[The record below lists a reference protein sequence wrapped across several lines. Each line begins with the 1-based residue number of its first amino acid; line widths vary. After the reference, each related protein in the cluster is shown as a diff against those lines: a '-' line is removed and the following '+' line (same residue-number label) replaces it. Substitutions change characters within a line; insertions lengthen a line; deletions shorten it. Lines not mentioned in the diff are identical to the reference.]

1 MDVFDT
7 LFFSIVRVGN
17 DANGQRIVDVEIVP
31 TGLYLVEIPHVPDSR
46 VAHVGIFGR
55 LVLRSRS
62 STGLLVSA
70 VEDVANACLQGELN
84 VFAFEAQDAFETE
97 SVEGLTGIETA
108 FLAQQ
113 AHGVAITLTR
123 QVGVGVDEVVIVRLH
138 KEFTDFF
145 FHRVSVAIFV
155 TEEFGRQLIEFCA
168 FHSLEKAH
176 IAFGRA
182 DGLQSFGASTVFD
195 GAPSQILIVGHG
207 VVSQSQ
213 RRGRIDVARAVFGG
227 RQRLSALRAEGVF
240 IDEMRCCIEGA
251 RIGHLQTFGH
261 DGGFTGCNNGI
272 LVERAVADAKEMLVH
287 LERTTD
293 FIGHLIALFVGLIE
307 ITRELVVDEQS
318 VLVVVAQF

>member
-7 LFFSIVRVGN
+7 LFFSFVRVGN

-31 TGLYLVEIPHVPDSR
+31 TGLYLVEIPHVSDSR
-46 VAHVGIFGR
+46 VAHVGVFCR
-55 LVLRSRS
+55 LVL
-62 STGLLVSA
+62 STGSCTSLLVSA
-70 VEDVANACLQGELN
+70 VEDVANACLQRELN
-84 VFAFEAQDAFETE
+84 VFLFEAQDAFEAE
-97 SVEGLTGIETA
+97 SVEGLTSIKAA

-113 AHGVAITLTR
+113 AYGVAITLTG
-123 QVGVGVDEVVIVRLH
+123 QVGVGVDEIVIVRLH

-155 TEEFGRQLIEFCA
+155 TEKFGRQLIEFCA
-168 FHSLEKAH
+168 FHSLEQAH

-182 DGLQSFGASTVFD
+182 DGLQSFGASTRFD
-195 GAPSQILIVGHG
+195 GAPSQIFIVGHG

-213 RRGRIDVARAVFGG
+213 RRGRIDIARAVFGG
-227 RQRLSALRAEGVF
+227 RQRLSGLHAEGVF
-240 IDEMRCCIEGA
+240 IDEMRGRIEGA
-251 RIGHLQTFGH
+251 GIGHLQTFGH

-293 FIGHLIALFVGLIE
+293 FVGHLIALFVSFIE
-307 ITRELVVDEQS
+307 IARELVVDEQS
-318 VLVVVAQF
+318 VLVVVTQF